1 MAAPNAAGR
10 QGEQGAGEGGGG
22 GRDAVGG
29 GGADAEDDHEDGPG
43 GGPGGDA
50 EEEGVGE
57 LVADE
62 GLEDGADDGESGADD
77 DAEQYPGQPDV
88 QDDRAEGARV
98 RPPGQDVED
107 LAGRDADGAE
117 GERGEHGGGE
127 EHGEGAEHQGV
138 AERPPRCG
146 GAAAHGVVA
155 PGWSWAASFSTAAG
169 TRTPRT
175 ASESGMTAK
184 RLFLM
189 AGTSA
194 RAGSVRRRF
203 FFCSTVVAP

>member
-1 MAAPNAAGR
+1 MPRTMTRTAPVEA
-10 QGEQGAGEGGGG
+10 
-22 GRDAVGG
+22 
-29 GGADAEDDHEDGPG
+29 
-43 GGPGGDA
+43 PGGDA

-62 GLEDGADDGESGADD
+62 GLENGADDGQSGADD
-77 DAEQYPGQPDV
+77 DAEEDPGQPDV
-88 QDDRAEGARV
+88 QDDRAERARL
-98 RPPGQDVED
+98 RPPGQDVD
-107 LAGRDADGAE
+107 HLAGRDADGAE
-117 GERGEHGGGE
+117 GEGGEHGGAE
-127 EHGEGAEHQGV
+127 EHGEHAEHQRV

-146 GAAAHGVVA
+146 GAAGHEAEA
-155 PGWSWAASFSTAAG
+155 ASPAGWSWAASFSTAAG